1 MHFIL
6 YILYMSNR
14 TSIAVSRETLKELYS
29 AKFELRVN
37 TIESVIKGLLEEHR
51 SKLGAQ

>member
-1 MHFIL
+1 
-6 YILYMSNR
+6 MSNR

-29 AKFELRVN
+29 AKFDLRVN

-51 SKLGAQ
+51 NKQDSVESPQRGLA